1 MKISIVFPIFNGL
14 AYTKA
19 CLASLFNDNEI
30 DKKKAEINIVIIDDG
45 SKDGSSEWIA
55 QNYPNVLLLEGDGDL
70 WWGGGINKGI
80 DYALDVLHS
89 DYILW
94 WNNDI
99 IAENDYFNNL
109 IDIIN
114 SMDQNTIVGSKIFV
128 SQQRDIVWALGG
140 FFDPYSGKKG
150 MVHAGQPD
158 ADNMQDPIEVDWLP
172 GMGTLIH
179 KSVFKNIGLVDNATF
194 PQYHGDSDFVFRA
207 KENGYKIMAYPALR
221 LYNDTTNS
229 GLRHHE
235 SLKLLFRSL
244 GSIRSN
250 YNIKKELKFYRRYAK
265 SNRAYYTL
273 FKRYFKYIGGFFK
286 WKFLNA
292 FGVKR

>member
-14 AYTKA
+14 EYTKA
-19 CLASLFNDNEI
+19 CLASLYNDNEI

-45 SKDGSSEWIA
+45 SKDGSSDWIA
-55 QNYPNVLLLEGDGDL
+55 QNYPDVILLEGDGSL

-80 DYALDVLHS
+80 EHILDVFHS

-99 IAENDYFNNL
+99 IAENDYFNKL

-114 SMDQNTIVGSKIFV
+114 SIDKNTIIGSKIFV

-158 ADNMQDPIEVDWLP
+158 ADNIQDPIEVDWLP

-179 KSVFKNIGLVDNATF
+179 NSVFKNIGLVDNETF
-194 PQYHGDSDFVFRA
+194 PQYHGDSDFVYRA
-207 KENGYKIMAYPALR
+207 KVNGYKIMAYPALR

-235 SLKLLFRSL
+235 SLKLLLQSL
-244 GSIRSN
+244 RSIRSN
-250 YNIKKELKFYRRYAK
+250 YNIKQELKFYKRYAK
-265 SNRAYYTL
+265 SNKAYYTL
-273 FKRYFKYIGGFFK
+273 YKRYFKYIGGFFK
-286 WKFLNA
+286 WKFLNV
-292 FGVKR
+292 FGVNR